1 MSSLLYVVRRSPFM
15 YSDLERVAELAYL
28 QKTDAGNDIGIVLL
42 QDSVLITKK
51 SEKSKMLEEIMANG
65 ITIYAIEA
73 DCKARGI
80 RDVVLEG
87 VKTISYE
94 EFVDL
99 VMEDYEK
106 TVSF

>member
-1 MSSLLYVVRRSPFM
+1 MSSLLYIVKRSPFM
-15 YSDLERVAELAYL
+15 YSDLERASELASM
-28 QKTDAGNDIGIVLL
+28 QKEAGNDVGIVLM

-65 ITIYAIEA
+65 IDVYAIEA

-80 RDVVLEG
+80 SDVVLEG
-87 VKTISYE
+87 VKKVGYE
-94 EFVDL
+94 EFIDL
-99 VMEDYEK
+99 IMENYEK